1 MMMHLFYNGT
11 LLVFMDAIVFYV
23 ILYKENVVEVAL

>member
-11 LLVFMDAIVFYV
+11 LLVFMDAIVFYM
-23 ILYKENVVEVAL
+23 LYYIKKMLWR